1 MGDLLLVTPE
11 YLFDDIIGLL
21 AGDPPASLEGTFD
34 GMTSSVHPEQPELDS
49 SFTYGGTMSGTRR
62 TTCPDESDPDVWSQE
77 ERGDPC
83 R

>member
-1 MGDLLLVTPE
+1 MRFTV
-11 YLFDDIIGLL
+11 